1 MDDSLAPRGN
11 IERASSKKE
20 LVDSAL
26 AARLKR
32 MEGAHYVSGSS
43 SGGRTCSIT
52 CISVI
57 QNGLENLPFFGMA
70 ILAANFAGL
79 DAKTVNVASGL

>member
-26 AARLKR
+26 SARLKR
-32 MEGAHYVSGSS
+32 MEGAHYVSEVQLRGSY
-43 SGGRTCSIT
+43 
-52 CISVI
+52 
-57 QNGLENLPFFGMA
+57 FF
-70 ILAANFAGL
+70 
-79 DAKTVNVASGL
+79 K

>member
-26 AARLKR
+26 SARLKR
-32 MEGAHYVSGSS
+32 MEGAHYVSE
-43 SGGRTCSIT
+43 
-52 CISVI
+52 V
-57 QNGLENLPFFGMA
+57 
-70 ILAANFAGL
+70 
-79 DAKTVNVASGL
+79 